1 MPSRHSRRNLLC
13 EQADIRRFSSGAAT
27 VAVLVMTSACG
38 TNAEEQAVP
47 PPTTSQPPEILYTNV
62 WSADPDV
69 DLLQRGPE
77 LVRATYESADYT
89 RFVGQARSFPGYPEA
104 VGGPTRRS
112 NADKEDFFTSAEP
125 GEDEQIALTNFLHI
139 TGYAETATGIGA
151 TVCSYNLH
159 ADPGVNLSVE
169 GLNLAYRIELERI
182 GEDGLPGIPDT
193 DPARHDPRANR
204 LPLWNVFDGWK
215 ITKLRYLRPTKGD
228 EMPQGCIDWWL
239 RQLPGFTQNASAV
252 VVPPPGFEPPT
263 MPVAVQYPEWIGPA
277 TPE

>member
-1 MPSRHSRRNLLC
+1 M
-13 EQADIRRFSSGAAT
+13 
-27 VAVLVMTSACG
+27 
-38 TNAEEQAVP
+38 
-47 PPTTSQPPEILYTNV
+47 
-62 WSADPDV
+62 
-69 DLLQRGPE
+69 
-77 LVRATYESADYT
+77 RATYESADYT
-89 RFVGQARSFPGYPEA
+89 RFVGQSRSFPGYPEA

-159 ADPGVNLSVE
+159 TDPGVNLSVE

-252 VVPPPGFEPPT
+252 VVPPARIRTSHHAGGR
-263 MPVAVQYPEWIGPA
+263 AVSGVDRARDAGVGDVTARECRYSTSA
-277 TPE
+277 HSRRRRRSSM